1 MEKTILILLF
11 AIFSTNLSAQEC
23 IERFVEN
30 MIAVH
35 SEKDAALSAELHKHW
50 PTTYTKNVNN
60 KITYNIVPKYSD
72 TLRCINIGVVLGSP
86 MGMKID
92 KGKGLLPKHDY
103 LCYYDCNNIVFGE
116 SLIFYGKTIIG
127 HVNKLQFKRKCI
139 YDYSDAETI
148 ATDTIYNILIEVQP
162 DIAFRL
168 SGQGNLI
175 VYYIKDKRLMAI
187 CPTILTGNQSIEQ
200 YEILTYEECYEK
212 YLKLPIFYF
221 WNK

>member
-11 AIFSTNLSAQEC
+11 AIIPTNLSAQEC

-30 MIAVH
+30 MLAVH
-35 SEKDAALSAELHKHW
+35 SETDAALSSELQKNW

-60 KITYNIVPKYSD
+60 KIMYDNVPKYSD
-72 TLRCINIGVVLGSP
+72 TLRCINIGVVLGSKR
-86 MGMKID
+86 GMKID
-92 KGKGLLPKHDY
+92 KGKGLLPKQDY
-103 LCYYDCNNIVFGE
+103 LCYYDFNNVVFGE
-116 SLIFYGKTIIG
+116 SLLFYGNTIIG
-127 HVNKLQFKRKCI
+127 HINKLQYKRKCL

-148 ATDTIYNILIEVQP
+148 ANDTLYNILLGVQP

-168 SGQGNLI
+168 SGQGNFI
-175 VYYIKDKRLMAI
+175 VYYIKDRQLMAI
-187 CPTILTGNQSIEQ
+187 CPTILTGNRTIVQ
-200 YEILTYEECYEK
+200 YEILTYEKCYEK